1 MGKKVDAILCMAKIG
16 LIGFGGGNALI
27 PVIQK
32 IAVEDR
38 AVINSSE
45 YEEDIVIASITPGA
59 LPVELAGGIGKRIGG
74 WKWMLMCAV
83 AMALPGALLTVVSSS
98 VITNISCD
106 VVRYVQAMAVGVI
119 SFIAML
125 LTEYVVRTFLRI
137 RDSNNGML
145 QAVIISITVF
155 VLTCGKSLYKILGI
169 NATPIFGLSTIH
181 IFIIAF
187 FCIFFTNG
195 TWNVFNSIIA
205 IGVSILYILCIGQH
219 KVISNIYFCN
229 SLRMAMLL
237 LALIGLIKNNN
248 IFNYVQHFE
257 YKSVIIDIFRLTI
270 LFLITFLLAASVSI
284 QCGKFVG
291 LAFLSSLLSFGGGD
305 AYLTVADG
313 LFVNTLI
320 ISEEV
325 FYGSIVPLVNI
336 LPGSIL
342 CKTLSAI
349 GYYVGLTESG
359 NVLGGY
365 MVAICGFICSVIA
378 SCGVFSIVGDV
389 YKSFEELQV
398 FKLIKKWICPIISG
412 LMGTVILSLLNQ
424 TFKFGDSL
432 EVGNGIVIIIVV
444 LYVMDVILHKKS
456 HVGNGMILVMS
467 VMASCV
473 LCNI

>member
-1 MGKKVDAILCMAKIG
+1 
-16 LIGFGGGNALI
+16 
-27 PVIQK
+27 
-32 IAVEDR
+32 
-38 AVINSSE
+38 
-45 YEEDIVIASITPGA
+45 
-59 LPVELAGGIGKRIGG
+59 
-74 WKWMLMCAV
+74 
-83 AMALPGALLTVVSSS
+83 
-98 VITNISCD
+98 
-106 VVRYVQAMAVGVI
+106 
-119 SFIAML
+119 
-125 LTEYVVRTFLRI
+125 
-137 RDSNNGML
+137 
-145 QAVIISITVF
+145 
-155 VLTCGKSLYKILGI
+155 
-169 NATPIFGLSTIH
+169 
-181 IFIIAF
+181 
-187 FCIFFTNG
+187 
-195 TWNVFNSIIA
+195 
-205 IGVSILYILCIGQH
+205 
-219 KVISNIYFCN
+219 
-229 SLRMAMLL
+229 
-237 LALIGLIKNNN
+237 
-248 IFNYVQHFE
+248 
-257 YKSVIIDIFRLTI
+257 